1 MLPPSLNETPRRV
14 LMTLDAVGGV
24 WRYAVDLARALSER
38 GVECLLVGFGPPP
51 ETARL
56 REVEALAGVSL
67 VWTQEPLDWMVDA
80 PVALAGVPVV
90 LDGLARDWRADLLH
104 LNLPS
109 QAAGLAGAYPVV
121 AASHSCLASW
131 WAALRGSPLPS
142 EWEWQR
148 QMTRAGLL
156 RAGRVLVPSASHA
169 KATRAAYGPVPAL
182 DVVHNGCVPAR
193 SGQERQEIVLAAG
206 RWWDEGKNAATLD
219 AAAALA
225 PWPIVMAGATTG
237 PAGQACA
244 LRHALPLGEL
254 PAASVG
260 GLMQHAA
267 IFVSPSL
274 YEPFGLAV
282 LEAAQRGAALVLADI
297 PTFRELWDGAALF
310 VPPREPAAY
319 ARAIAA
325 LADDPGHRAALARS
339 ARRRAREFTPERQVE
354 GVLACYSRA
363 LRAHRPALQAAE

>member
-1 MLPPSLNETPRRV
+1 MLPPSVSKWPSRV

-24 WRYAVDLARALSER
+24 WRYAVDLARGLSER
-38 GVECLLVGFGPPP
+38 SVACLLVGFGPPP

-80 PVALAGVPVV
+80 PVALAGVPAV
-90 LDGLARDWRADLLH
+90 LNRLARDWRPDLLH

-109 QAAGLAGAYPVV
+109 QAVGLSSDLPVV
-121 AASHSCLASW
+121 VASHSCLASW
-131 WAALRGSPLPS
+131 WAALRGSALPA

-148 QMTRAGLL
+148 QMTSAGLR
-156 RAGRVLVPSASHA
+156 RAGRVLAPSASHA
-169 KATRAAYGPVPAL
+169 NATCAAYGPLPAL
-182 DVVHNGCVPAR
+182 DIVYNACAPSR

-219 AAAALA
+219 AAAALS
-225 PWPIVMAGATTG
+225 PWPIVMAGATMG
-237 PAGQACA
+237 PAGQTCA

-254 PAASVG
+254 PADSVG
-260 GLMQHAA
+260 GLMEHAA

-282 LEAAQRGAALVLADI
+282 LEAARRGAALILSDI
-297 PTFRELWDGAALF
+297 PTFRELWDDAALF
-310 VPPREPAAY
+310 VTAREPAAY
-319 ARAIAA
+319 ALAIAA
-325 LADDPGHRAALARS
+325 LADNPSYRASLARAAG
-339 ARRRAREFTPERQVE
+339 RRAAGFTSERQVD
-354 GVLACYSRA
+354 GVLSCYAQA
-363 LRAHRPALQAAE
+363 LRVHSPTLQAAE